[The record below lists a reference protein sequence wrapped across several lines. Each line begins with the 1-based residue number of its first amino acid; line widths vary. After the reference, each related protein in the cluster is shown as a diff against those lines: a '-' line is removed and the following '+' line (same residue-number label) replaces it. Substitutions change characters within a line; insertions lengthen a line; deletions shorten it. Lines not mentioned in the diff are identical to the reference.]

1 MRVISAAT
9 VVALASTLLTALSAG
24 AAPHQAAGADAS
36 TSQSPPGTIEHVIIA
51 APADTPPVIDGVID
65 DAEWAG
71 ASLATDFIQFE
82 PRRGAP
88 GTQRTEALLLHD
100 DQTIYVAFRVWDDAP
115 ITAQLTRRDANLFE
129 DDGVIIL
136 LDTFHDRQSAYYFGT
151 NLLATQTDGR
161 IANDGRTVDSNW
173 DGTWQ
178 AAASR
183 TEFGW
188 TAEFAIPLNTIK
200 YRSGEN
206 VSWGINFGRSR
217 RASLEI
223 DYWAGPLD
231 NRFRISQGGTVNQLD
246 VAAAPKPYQVV
257 PYGLTV
263 IDQEGDANWEAGVD
277 GRYEI
282 TTTTTTFGTFNP
294 DFALIEADRERV
306 NLTRF
311 ELSLPEKRQFFI
323 EGDAM
328 FRQRIRTFYSRRIG
342 DITAGGKLLGKEG
355 PWAFSALYAHG
366 EPGSQVSDEENPAEG
381 DFGVVR
387 LQRDLGRS
395 NIGFMGAGRQF
406 EGLGQGSV
414 SMDAN
419 LFFTDTFGMTAQLIE
434 SFGEHGDGSMAY
446 FIRPSYDS
454 ATGHFHV
461 RYTHLGDRFRDNVN
475 AIGFIRDDNR
485 REVDSAVEKTWWPTG
500 GPFQR
505 LEYGSN
511 YNVYWAADS
520 DVLRS
525 WQIDQ
530 DFEVELRS
538 RWVFA
543 IDYSEEFKLF
553 EKEFRNHEVE
563 FEVGYN
569 TRQFNSVSVG
579 YQFGKSFDSDFD
591 LYSVSTAYKFTEQLS
606 VEYSLEYLS
615 LDPDPEDEST
625 WIHVIRAD
633 QFFTPDLFINLFFQT
648 NSSIDRRNIQAT
660 FVYRYQPPFGTLQF
674 AYQRGTAEFGERSE
688 QGNTFFLK
696 ATTVF

>member
-1 MRVISAAT
+1 MRVTSVAA
-9 VVALASTLLTALSAG
+9 VVALSSTLFTALPAG
-24 AAPHQAAGADAS
+24 AAPHQVAGAGGS
-36 TSQSPPGTIEHVIIA
+36 TSQSSPGTAEHVITA
-51 APADTPPVIDGVID
+51 ARTDTPPVIDGVID
-65 DAEWAG
+65 EAEWAG
-71 ASLATDFIQFE
+71 ASLATDFIQFQ
-82 PRRGAP
+82 PQRGAP

-115 ITAQLTRRDANLFE
+115 IAAQLTRRDADFFE
-129 DDGVIIL
+129 DDGVIVL

-161 IANDGRTVDSNW
+161 IANDGRTVDANW

-183 TEFGW
+183 TDFGW

-217 RASLEI
+217 RASLEVG
-223 DYWAGPLD
+223 YWAGPLD
-231 NRFRISQGGTVNQLD
+231 NRFRISQGGTVSQLE
-246 VAAAPKPYQVV
+246 VAAAPKPYQVI

-263 IDQEGDANWEAGVD
+263 IDQAGKANWKAGID

-311 ELSLPEKRQFFI
+311 EVSLPEKRQFFI

-366 EPGSQVSDEENPAEG
+366 EPGGQVSDEEAPVEG

-387 LQRDLGRS
+387 VQRDLGRS

-406 EGLGQGSV
+406 EELGQGSV
-414 SMDAN
+414 GMDAN
-419 LFFTDTFGMTAQLIE
+419 LFFTDTFGMTAQFAQ
-434 SFGEHGDGSMAY
+434 SFGEHGGGSMAY

-485 REVDSAVEKTWWPTG
+485 REVDSATEKTWWPTG
-500 GPFQR
+500 GA
-505 LEYGSN
+505 LERIAYDSN

-525 WQIDQ
+525 WKVDQ
-530 DFEVELRS
+530 GLEVETRS
-538 RWVFA
+538 RWVFG
-543 IDYSEEFKLF
+543 IDYTEEFKLF
-553 EKEFRNHEVE
+553 EKEFRNREVE

-569 TRQFNSVSVG
+569 TREFNSVTFG
-579 YQFGKSFDSDFD
+579 YQFGTAFDSDFN
-591 LYSVSTAYKFTEQLS
+591 LYTVGTAYKFTEQLS

-674 AYQRGTAEFGERSE
+674 AFQRGTAEFGERSD
-688 QGNTFFLK
+688 QGNTFFVK

>member
-1 MRVISAAT
+1 MALSSA
-9 VVALASTLLTALSAG
+9 LFTALPAGASPLQVASAG
-24 AAPHQAAGADAS
+24 TS
-36 TSQSPPGTIEHVIIA
+36 TVQSSPGDTEYVINA
-51 APADTPPVIDGVID
+51 VRTDTPPVIDGVID

-71 ASLATDFIQFE
+71 AALATDFIQFQ
-82 PRRGAP
+82 PQRGAP
-88 GTQRTEALLLHD
+88 QTQRTEALLLHD

-115 ITAQLTRRDANLFE
+115 ITAQLTRRDANLLG
-129 DDGVIIL
+129 DDAVLIL

-151 NLLATQTDGR
+151 NPLATQSDGR
-161 IANDGRTVDSNW
+161 IANDGRTIDSNW

-178 AAASR
+178 VAVSR
-183 TEFGW
+183 SEFGW

-217 RASLEI
+217 RASLELS
-223 DYWAGPLD
+223 YWAGPLD
-231 NRFRISQGGTVNQLD
+231 NQFRISQAGTVNQLD
-246 VAAAPKPYQVV
+246 VAAAPKPYQVI

-263 IDQEGDANWEAGVD
+263 VDQKGAANWEAGID

-282 TTTTTTFGTFNP
+282 STTTTAFGTFNP
-294 DFALIEADRERV
+294 DFALIEADTERV

-311 ELSLPEKRQFFI
+311 EVSLPEKRQFFI

-366 EPGSQVSDEENPAEG
+366 EPGSQVSESPAQG
-381 DFGVVR
+381 DYGVVR
-387 LQRDLGRS
+387 AQRDLGRS

-414 SMDAN
+414 GMDAN
-419 LFFTDTFGMTAQLIE
+419 LFFTDTFGLTAQLIE
-434 SFGEHGDGSMAY
+434 SFGEHGGGSMAY

-475 AIGFIRDDNR
+475 VIGFIRDDNR
-485 REVDSAVEKTWWPTG
+485 RELDAEVTKTWWPTG
-500 GPFQR
+500 GALER
-505 LEYGSN
+505 IEYGSN
-511 YNVYWAADS
+511 NNVYWAANS

-525 WQIDQ
+525 WKLEQS
-530 DFEVELRS
+530 FEVETRS
-538 RWVFA
+538 RWVFS
-543 IDYSEEFKLF
+543 IDYTEEFKLF
-553 EKEFRNHEVE
+553 EKGFRNHEVE

-569 TRQFNSVSVG
+569 TREFNSVTFE
-579 YQFGKSFDSDFD
+579 YQFGTAFDSDFN
-591 LYSVSTAYKFTEQLS
+591 LYTIGTAYKLTEQLS

-660 FVYRYQPPFGTLQF
+660 FVYRYQPPFGTLQV
-674 AYQRGTAEFGERSE
+674 AYQRGTAEFGERSD